1 MTGAAGG
8 VGSLSV
14 QLAKHAGARV
24 IGIAST
30 ASAQWLQAMGVVTV
44 PYGDGIVDRLHEL
57 APDGIAAFIDTVGDE
72 YVAQAVQLGVAPQ
85 RIDTI
90 VNFAAAQRYGTK
102 TDGSAAATSAAV
114 LAELADLIARDQL
127 TVRIAAT
134 YPLEQVRAAYTEL
147 AKGHTHGKIVLR
159 LR

>member
-1 MTGAAGG
+1 M
-8 VGSLSV
+8 VE
-14 QLAKHAGARV
+14 
-24 IGIAST
+24 
-30 ASAQWLQAMGVVTV
+30 
-44 PYGDGIVDRLHEL
+44 GIVDRLHEL

-90 VNFAAAQRYGTK
+90 VNFAAAKRYGTK
-102 TDGSAAATSAAV
+102 TDASAAATSAAV

-127 TVRIAAT
+127 TVPIAAT
-134 YPLEQVRAAYTEL
+134 YPLERVRAAYTEL
-147 AKGHTHGKIVLR
+147 AQGHTHGKIVLR